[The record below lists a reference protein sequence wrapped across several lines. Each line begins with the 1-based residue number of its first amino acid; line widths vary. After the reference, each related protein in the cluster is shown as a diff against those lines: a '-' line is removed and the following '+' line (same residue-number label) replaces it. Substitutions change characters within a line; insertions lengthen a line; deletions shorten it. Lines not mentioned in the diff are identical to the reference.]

1 MSAFTFRYNGVSSKD
16 YGIYATEQDFFS
28 PPKRQGRKK
37 IDFRH
42 GTYDFENNMY
52 DNRILNL
59 NCFWKDPKV
68 RHDIREIT
76 LWLSRK
82 GPLVLDI
89 EPYKHYMASLYDS
102 SELNAYYYRGFN
114 NNQTPTGT
122 FNLSFFCDPFA
133 YSDQTISR
141 IATGYTDIN
150 YHGTASTPTLIILRN
165 NNNVPVR
172 NITVTAL
179 SLL

>member
-1 MSAFTFRYNGVSSKD
+1 MSAFTFNYNGVSSKE
-16 YGIYATEQDFFS
+16 YGIYATERDFFN

-52 DNRILNL
+52 NNRILNL
-59 NCFWKDPKV
+59 HCFWKDPKK

-82 GPLVLDI
+82 GQLVLDI
-89 EPYKHYMASLYDS
+89 EPDKHYVASLYDDA
-102 SELNAYYYRGFN
+102 ELKAFYYRGFN
-114 NNQTPTGT
+114 ESKTPIGS

-133 YSDQTISR
+133 YSDQTILG
-141 IATGYTDIN
+141 IGTGYTDIN
-150 YHGTASTPTLIILRN
+150 YHGTASAPTLIILRN
-165 NNNVPVR
+165 TNNVPVR

-179 SLL
+179 GLI

>member
-1 MSAFTFRYNGVSSKD
+1 MSAFQFKYNGTMSGD
-16 YGIYATEQDFFS
+16 YGIHATEHDFFN

-59 NCFWKDPKV
+59 HCFWIEPKK

-82 GPLVLDI
+82 GQLSLDI
-89 EPYKHYMASLYDS
+89 EPDKHYIASLYDS
-102 SELNAYYYRGFN
+102 SELNAYYHRGFDE
-114 NNQTPTGT
+114 NQTRTGE
-122 FNLSFFCDPFA
+122 FNLSLFCDPFA
-133 YSDQTISR
+133 YSDQSILN
-141 IATGYTDIN
+141 IGTGYNEVD
-150 YHGTASTPTLIILRN
+150 YKGTASTPTLII
-165 NNNVPVR
+165 
-172 NITVTAL
+172 
-179 SLL
+179 